1 LFKNKQ
7 IEAKKVVAKY
17 ESTAGLA
24 EKLIKDDLRD
34 NKAIQRVEMDI
45 NLISAATIEC
55 LLNFIGLESGEITG
69 AFDAKLNA

>member
-1 LFKNKQ
+1 M
-7 IEAKKVVAKY
+7 
-17 ESTAGLA
+17 A

-34 NKAIQRVEMDI
+34 NKNIRRVEMDI

-55 LLNFIGLESGEITG
+55 LLNFIGLESGEVTG